1 MLAKWMRDFMDDQLE
16 KFRDQYDTMKILLVP
31 DETCMIENGQINI

>member
-1 MLAKWMRDFMDDQLE
+1 MLAKWMRDFMDNYLE
-16 KFRDQYDTMKILLVP
+16 KFIDQYESMKILVVP